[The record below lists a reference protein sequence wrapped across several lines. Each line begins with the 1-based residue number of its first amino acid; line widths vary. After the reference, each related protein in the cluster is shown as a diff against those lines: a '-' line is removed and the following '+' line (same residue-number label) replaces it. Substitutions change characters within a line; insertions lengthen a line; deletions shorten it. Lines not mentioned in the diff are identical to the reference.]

1 MVTKPKGLEL
11 NVESIRKDF
20 PIFQRTV
27 RGKRLIYLDSAATA
41 QKPRCVIEAER
52 EFYERYNANVH
63 RGAYLIAEEATAAY
77 EAARE
82 KVAHFLNAPSK
93 ETILFTRGTTE
104 AINLVAYSWGWA
116 NLREGDEI
124 LLTEME
130 HHSNIVPWQL
140 IAERRGAKIK
150 VVPITDDG
158 VLDMDA
164 FARSLSERVKI
175 VAVTHVSNV
184 LGTVNPVKEI
194 CRKAHE
200 VGAVV
205 LVDGAQAAP
214 HLPVDVQDIGCDFYA
229 LSGHKMCG
237 PTGSGALYGRKE
249 LLEAMPPFL
258 GGGEMIR
265 TVTFERTTF
274 NDVPYKFEA
283 GTPPIAQ
290 AIGLGAAVDYLT
302 RIGMEQI
309 RAHEME
315 LVAYALERLRE
326 VPHLTLYGE
335 APPEKRGGVIAFN
348 LGDIHPHDLAT
359 FLDAHGI
366 CIRAGHHCAQPLMR
380 RLGVAATARVSFY
393 LYNTPDEVDALVT
406 ALHHA
411 LRFFQQE

>member
-1 MVTKPKGLEL
+1 MMTKPTEL
-11 NVESIRKDF
+11 DVEAIREQF
-20 PIFQRTV
+20 PIFQRMV
-27 RGKRLIYLDSAATA
+27 RGKRLIYLDSAATS
-41 QKPRCVIEAER
+41 QKPQCVIDAER

-63 RGAYLIAEEATAAY
+63 RGAYRIAEEATAAY

-82 KVAHFLNAPSK
+82 KLARFLNAPSK
-93 ETILFTRGTTE
+93 ECIVFTRGTTE
-104 AINLVAYSWGWA
+104 AINLVAYAWGWA
-116 NLREGDEI
+116 NLKEGDEI

-140 IAERRGAKIK
+140 ITERTGAKIK

-158 VLDMDA
+158 FLDMDA
-164 FARSLSERVKI
+164 FERLLTERVKL

-184 LGTVNPVKEI
+184 LGTINPVREI
-194 CRKAHE
+194 CQKAHE

-214 HLPVDVQDIGCDFYA
+214 HLPVDVQAIGCDFYA

-290 AIGLGAAVDYLT
+290 AIALGAAVDFLT
-302 RIGMEQI
+302 SIGMEQI
-309 RAHEME
+309 RAHEVE
-315 LVAYALERLRE
+315 LTVYALERLRE
-326 VPHLTLYGE
+326 VSGITIYGS
-335 APPEKRGGVIAFN
+335 APPEQRGW
-348 LGDIHPHDLAT
+348 
-359 FLDAHGI
+359 
-366 CIRAGHHCAQPLMR
+366 CHCL
-380 RLGVAATARVSFY
+380 
-393 LYNTPDEVDALVT
+393 
-406 ALHHA
+406 
-411 LRFFQQE
+411 

>member
-1 MVTKPKGLEL
+1 MITKPKVLD
-11 NVESIRKDF
+11 VKTVRKDF
-20 PIFQRTV
+20 PTLQRNV
-27 RGKRLIYLDSAATA
+27 RDKPLVYLDSAATS
-41 QKPRCVIEAER
+41 QKPQCVIDAER

-77 EAARE
+77 EGARE
-82 KVAHFLNAPSK
+82 KVAQFINAPSK
-93 ETILFTRGTTE
+93 ECIVFTRGTTE
-104 AINLVAYSWGWA
+104 AINLVAYSWGWT

-140 IAERRGAKIK
+140 IAERTGARIK

-158 VLDMDA
+158 LLDTYA
-164 FARSLSERVKI
+164 FEGSLTERVKL

-184 LGTVNPVKEI
+184 LGTINPVQEI
-194 CRKAHE
+194 CRKAKE
-200 VGAVV
+200 AGAVV

-214 HLPVDVQDIGCDFYA
+214 HMPVDVQTIGCDFYA
-229 LSGHKMCG
+229 FSGHKMCG
-237 PTGSGALYGRKE
+237 PTGIGALYGRIE

-258 GGGEMIR
+258 SGGEMIR

-290 AIGLGAAVDYLT
+290 AIALGTAIDYLT
-302 RIGMEQI
+302 SIGMEQI
-309 RAHEME
+309 RAHEVT
-315 LVAYALERLRE
+315 LTRYALERLKE
-326 VPHLTLYGE
+326 VSKITIYGN
-335 APPEKRGGVIAFN
+335 APLEHRGGVIAFN
-348 LGDIHPHDLAT
+348 IGDIHPHDLAT

-380 RLGVAATARVSFY
+380 RLGVVATARASLYFY
-393 LYNTPDEVDALVT
+393 NLPDEIDALVRSIRE
-406 ALHHA
+406 AV
-411 LRFFQQE
+411 RFFSR

>member
-1 MVTKPKGLEL
+1 MVTEPMVL
-11 NVESIRKDF
+11 NVEAVRSDF
-20 PIFQRTV
+20 PIFSRTV
-27 RGKRLIYLDSAATA
+27 RGKRLIYLDSAATS
-41 QKPRCVIEAER
+41 QKPQCVIDAER

-77 EAARE
+77 ESARE
-82 KVAHFLNAPSK
+82 KVAKFINAPNK
-93 ETILFTRGTTE
+93 DCIVFTRGTTE
-104 AINLVAYSWGWA
+104 AINLVAYSWGLA

-140 IAERRGAKIK
+140 IAERTGAKIK

-158 VLDMDA
+158 LLDMDA
-164 FARSLSERVKI
+164 FERLLTERVKI

-184 LGTVNPVKEI
+184 LGTINPVHEI

-214 HLPVDVQDIGCDFYA
+214 HLPVDVQAIGCDFYA

-237 PTGSGALYGRKE
+237 PTGVGALYGRKE

-290 AIGLGAAVDYLT
+290 AVGLGVAVDYLT
-302 RIGMEQI
+302 KIGIERI
-309 RAHEME
+309 RSHEVE
-315 LVAYALERLRE
+315 LVTYALERLRE
-326 VPHLTLYGE
+326 IDDITIYGA
-335 APPEKRGGVIAFN
+335 APPEQRGGVIAFN
-348 LGDIHPHDLAT
+348 IGNIHPHDLAT

-380 RLGVAATARVSFY
+380 RLNVAATARASFY
-393 LYNTPDEVDALVT
+393 LYNTPDEIDALVE
-406 ALHHA
+406 ALQQA
-411 LRFFQQE
+411 AKFFGR

>member
-1 MVTKPKGLEL
+1 MVTKPKVQALD
-11 NVESIRKDF
+11 VEKIRQDF

-27 RGKRLIYLDSAATA
+27 RGKRLVYLDSAATSH
-41 QKPRCVIEAER
+41 KPKSVIDAER
-52 EFYERYNANVH
+52 EFYERFNANVH

-82 KVAHFLNAPSK
+82 KVAKFVNAPCK
-93 ETILFTRGTTE
+93 ECIVFTRGTTE

-116 NLREGDEI
+116 NLKEGDEI

-140 IAERRGAKIK
+140 IAERTGAKIK

-158 VLDMDA
+158 LLDIDA
-164 FARSLSERVKI
+164 FDRLLTERVKI

-184 LGTVNPVKEI
+184 LGTINPVQEI
-194 CRKAHE
+194 CCKAHE

-214 HLPVDVQDIGCDFYA
+214 HLPVDVQAIGCDFYA

-283 GTPPIAQ
+283 GTPAIAQ

-302 RIGMEQI
+302 KIGMERI
-309 RAHEME
+309 RAHEIE
-315 LVAYALERLRE
+315 LVAYALERLQE
-326 VPHLTLYGE
+326 VDDITIYG
-335 APPEKRGGVIAFN
+335 AALPEQRGGVIAFN
-348 LGDIHPHDLAT
+348 IGDIHPHDLAT

-380 RLGVAATARVSFY
+380 RLNVAATARASFY
-393 LYNTPDEVDALVT
+393 LYNTPDEVDALVE
-406 ALHHA
+406 ALHQA
-411 LRFFQQE
+411 VKFFGR

>member
-1 MVTKPKGLEL
+1 MLVKTMVL
-11 NVESIRKDF
+11 NAEVVRKDF
-20 PIFQRTV
+20 PILQRTV
-27 RGKRLIYLDSAATA
+27 HGKRLIYLDSAATS
-41 QKPRCVIEAER
+41 QKPKCVIDAER

-63 RGAYLIAEEATAAY
+63 RGAYLIAEEATSAY

-82 KVAHFLNAPSK
+82 KIAKFINAPSK
-93 ETILFTRGTTE
+93 DCIVFTRGTTE

-140 IAERRGAKIK
+140 IAQRTGAKIK

-158 VLDMDA
+158 LLDLDE
-164 FARSLSERVKI
+164 FERLLTERVKI

-184 LGTVNPVKEI
+184 LGTINPVQEI
-194 CRKAHE
+194 CSKAHE
-200 VGAVV
+200 VGAIV

-214 HLPVDVQDIGCDFYA
+214 HLPIDVQAIGCDFYA

-237 PTGSGALYGRKE
+237 PTGSGVLYGRKD
-249 LLEAMPPFL
+249 LLESMPPFL

-265 TVTFERTTF
+265 TVTFEKTTF
-274 NDVPYKFEA
+274 NDLPYKFEA

-290 AIGLGAAVDYLT
+290 AIGLGVAVDYLT
-302 RIGMEQI
+302 KIGMGRI
-309 RAHEME
+309 RAHEIE
-315 LVAYALERLRE
+315 LVAYALERLKE
-326 VPHLTLYGE
+326 IDGITIYGF
-335 APPEKRGGVIAFN
+335 APPEQRGGVVAFN
-348 LGDIHPHDLAT
+348 IGEIHPHDLAT

-380 RLGVAATARVSFY
+380 RFDVAATARASFY
-393 LYNTPDEVDALVT
+393 LYNTQEEIDALVE
-406 ALHHA
+406 ALEKA
-411 LRFFQQE
+411 EKFFGR

>member
-1 MVTKPKGLEL
+1 MVTEPIVLD
-11 NVESIRKDF
+11 VETVRKDF

-27 RGKRLIYLDSAATA
+27 RGKRLIYLDSAATS
-41 QKPRCVIEAER
+41 QKPQCVIDAER
-52 EFYERYNANVH
+52 EFYEQYNANVH

-77 EAARE
+77 ESARE
-82 KVAHFLNAPSK
+82 KVAKFINAPNK
-93 ETILFTRGTTE
+93 DCIVFTRGTTE
-104 AINLVAYSWGWA
+104 AINLVAYSWGLA

-140 IAERRGAKIK
+140 IAERTGAKIK

-158 VLDMDA
+158 LLDMDA
-164 FARSLSERVKI
+164 FERLLTERVKI

-184 LGTVNPVKEI
+184 LGTINPVHEI

-214 HLPVDVQDIGCDFYA
+214 HLPVDVQAIGCDFYA

-237 PTGSGALYGRKE
+237 PTGVGALYGRKE

-290 AIGLGAAVDYLT
+290 AVGLGVAVDYLT
-302 RIGMEQI
+302 KIGIERI
-309 RAHEME
+309 RAHEVE
-315 LVAYALERLRE
+315 LVTYALERLRE
-326 VPHLTLYGE
+326 IDDITIYGA
-335 APPEKRGGVIAFN
+335 APPEQRGGVIAFN
-348 LGDIHPHDLAT
+348 IGNIHPHDLAT

-380 RLGVAATARVSFY
+380 RLNVAATARASFY
-393 LYNTPDEVDALVT
+393 LYNTPDEIDALVE
-406 ALHHA
+406 ALQQA
-411 LRFFQQE
+411 VRFFGE

>member
-1 MVTKPKGLEL
+1 MITKPTEL
-11 NVESIRKDF
+11 DVEALREQF
-20 PIFQRTV
+20 PIFRRTV
-27 RGKRLIYLDSAATA
+27 RGKRLIYLDSAATS
-41 QKPRCVIEAER
+41 QKPQCVIDAER

-77 EAARE
+77 EGARE
-82 KVAHFLNAPSK
+82 KVAKFINAPSK
-93 ETILFTRGTTE
+93 DCIVFTRGTTE
-104 AINLVAYSWGWA
+104 AIKLVAYSWGWA
-116 NLREGDEI
+116 NLKEGDEI

-140 IAERRGAKIK
+140 IAERTGAKIK

-158 VLDMDA
+158 LLDMESFD
-164 FARSLSERVKI
+164 RLLTERVKI

-184 LGTVNPVKEI
+184 LGTINPVQEI

-214 HLPVDVQDIGCDFYA
+214 HLPVDVQAIDCDFYA

-283 GTPPIAQ
+283 GTPAIAQ

-302 RIGMEQI
+302 KIGVERI
-309 RAHEME
+309 RAHEVE

-326 VPHLTLYGE
+326 IKGITIYGV
-335 APPEKRGGVIAFN
+335 APPEQRGGVIAFN
-348 LGDIHPHDLAT
+348 IGDIHPHDLAT

-380 RLGVAATARVSFY
+380 RFNVAATARASFY
-393 LYNTPDEVDALVT
+393 LYNTPGEIDALAD
-406 ALHHA
+406 ALHKAHQ
-411 LRFFQQE
+411 FFAR

>member
-1 MVTKPKGLEL
+1 MITKPTEL
-11 NVESIRKDF
+11 DVEAIREQF
-20 PIFQRTV
+20 PIFRRTV
-27 RGKRLIYLDSAATA
+27 RGNRLIYLDSAATS
-41 QKPRCVIEAER
+41 QKPQCVIDAER

-82 KVAHFLNAPSK
+82 KVAKFINAPSK
-93 ETILFTRGTTE
+93 DCIVFTRGTTE

-116 NLREGDEI
+116 NLKEGDEI

-140 IAERRGAKIK
+140 IAERTGAKIK

-158 VLDMDA
+158 LLDMEA
-164 FARSLSERVKI
+164 FDRLLTERVKI
-175 VAVTHVSNV
+175 VALTHVSNV
-184 LGTVNPVKEI
+184 LGTINPVREI
-194 CRKAHE
+194 CQKAHE

-214 HLPVDVQDIGCDFYA
+214 HLPVDVQAIGCDFYA

-249 LLEAMPPFL
+249 LLEAMPPFM

-274 NDVPYKFEA
+274 NEVPYKFEA

-290 AIGLGAAVDYLT
+290 AIALGAAVDYLT
-302 RIGMEQI
+302 AIGMDRI
-309 RAHEME
+309 RAHEVE
-315 LVAYALERLRE
+315 LVTYALERLQE
-326 VPHLTLYGE
+326 VADITIYGS
-335 APPEKRGGVIAFN
+335 APPQQRGGVVAFN

-359 FLDAHGI
+359 FLDAYGI

-380 RLGVAATARVSFY
+380 RLNVAATARVSFY
-393 LYNTPDEVDALVT
+393 LYNTLDEIDALVE
-406 ALHHA
+406 ALNEA
-411 LRFFQQE
+411 VKFFGR

>member
-1 MVTKPKGLEL
+1 MVTEPMVL
-11 NVESIRKDF
+11 NVEAVRSDF
-20 PIFQRTV
+20 PIFSRTV
-27 RGKRLIYLDSAATA
+27 RGKRLIYLDSAATS
-41 QKPRCVIEAER
+41 QKPQCVIDAER

-77 EAARE
+77 ESARE
-82 KVAHFLNAPSK
+82 KVAKFINAPNK
-93 ETILFTRGTTE
+93 DCIVFTRGTTE
-104 AINLVAYSWGWA
+104 AINLVAYSWGLA

-140 IAERRGAKIK
+140 IAERTGAKIK

-158 VLDMDA
+158 LLDMDA
-164 FARSLSERVKI
+164 FERLLTERVKI

-184 LGTVNPVKEI
+184 LGTINPVHEI

-214 HLPVDVQDIGCDFYA
+214 HLPVDVQAIGCDFYA

-237 PTGSGALYGRKE
+237 PTGVGALYGRKE

-290 AIGLGAAVDYLT
+290 AVGLGVAVDYLT
-302 RIGMEQI
+302 KIGIERI
-309 RAHEME
+309 RAHEVE
-315 LVAYALERLRE
+315 LVTYALERLRE
-326 VPHLTLYGE
+326 IDDITIYGA
-335 APPEKRGGVIAFN
+335 APPEQRGGVIAFN
-348 LGDIHPHDLAT
+348 IGNIHPHDLAT

-380 RLGVAATARVSFY
+380 RLNVAATARASFY
-393 LYNTPDEVDALVT
+393 LYNTPDEIDALVE
-406 ALHHA
+406 ALQQA
-411 LRFFQQE
+411 VKFFGR

>member
-1 MVTKPKGLEL
+1 MITKPTEL
-11 NVESIRKDF
+11 DVEALREQF
-20 PIFQRTV
+20 PIFRRTV
-27 RGKRLIYLDSAATA
+27 RGKRLIYLDSAATS
-41 QKPRCVIEAER
+41 QKPQCVIDAER

-63 RGAYLIAEEATAAY
+63 RGAYLIAEEATTAY
-77 EAARE
+77 EGARE
-82 KVAHFLNAPSK
+82 KVAKFINAPSK
-93 ETILFTRGTTE
+93 DCIVFTRGTTE
-104 AINLVAYSWGWA
+104 AINSVAYSWGWA
-116 NLREGDEI
+116 NLKEGDEI

-140 IAERRGAKIK
+140 IAERTGAKIK

-158 VLDMDA
+158 LLDMEA
-164 FARSLSERVKI
+164 FDRLLTERVKI

-184 LGTVNPVKEI
+184 LGTINPVQEI

-214 HLPVDVQDIGCDFYA
+214 HLPVDVQAIDCDFYA

-283 GTPPIAQ
+283 GTPAIAQ

-302 RIGMEQI
+302 KIGVERI
-309 RAHEME
+309 RAHEVE

-326 VPHLTLYGE
+326 IKGITIYGV
-335 APPEKRGGVIAFN
+335 APPEQRGGVIAFN
-348 LGDIHPHDLAT
+348 IGDIHPHDLAT

-380 RLGVAATARVSFY
+380 RFNVAATARASFY
-393 LYNTPDEVDALVT
+393 LYNTPGEIDALAD
-406 ALHHA
+406 ALHKAHQ
-411 LRFFQQE
+411 FFAR

>member
-1 MVTKPKGLEL
+1 MITKPKVFD
-11 NVESIRKDF
+11 VETVRKDF
-20 PIFQRTV
+20 PTLQRNV
-27 RGKRLIYLDSAATA
+27 RGKPLVYLDSAATS
-41 QKPRCVIEAER
+41 QKPQCVIDAER

-77 EAARE
+77 EGARE
-82 KVAHFLNAPSK
+82 KVAQFINAPSK
-93 ETILFTRGTTE
+93 ECIVFTRGTTE
-104 AINLVAYSWGWA
+104 AINLVAYSWGWT

-140 IAERRGAKIK
+140 IAERTGARIK

-158 VLDMDA
+158 LFDTDT
-164 FARSLSERVKI
+164 FERSLTERVKL

-184 LGTVNPVKEI
+184 LGTINPVQEI
-194 CRKAHE
+194 CRKAKE
-200 VGAVV
+200 AGAVV

-214 HLPVDVQDIGCDFYA
+214 HMPVDVQTIGCDFYA
-229 LSGHKMCG
+229 FSGHKMCG
-237 PTGSGALYGRKE
+237 PTGIGVLYGRIE

-290 AIGLGAAVDYLT
+290 AIALGTAIDYLT
-302 RIGMEQI
+302 SIGMEQI
-309 RAHEME
+309 RAHEVT
-315 LVAYALERLRE
+315 LTRYALECLKE
-326 VPHLTLYGE
+326 VPKITIYGN
-335 APPEKRGGVIAFN
+335 APLEHRGGVIAFN
-348 LGDIHPHDLAT
+348 IGDIHPHDLAT

-380 RLGVAATARVSFY
+380 RLGVVATARASLYFY
-393 LYNTPDEVDALVT
+393 NLPDEIDALVRSLRE
-406 ALHHA
+406 AV
-411 LRFFQQE
+411 RFFAR

>member
-1 MVTKPKGLEL
+1 MVTEPIVLD
-11 NVESIRKDF
+11 VETVRKDF

-27 RGKRLIYLDSAATA
+27 RGKRLIYLDSAATS
-41 QKPRCVIEAER
+41 QKPQCVIDAER

-63 RGAYLIAEEATAAY
+63 RGAYLIAEEATVAY
-77 EAARE
+77 ESARE
-82 KVAHFLNAPSK
+82 KVAKFINAPNK
-93 ETILFTRGTTE
+93 DCIVFTRGTTE
-104 AINLVAYSWGWA
+104 AINLVAYSWGLA

-140 IAERRGAKIK
+140 IAERIGAKIK

-158 VLDMDA
+158 LLDMDA
-164 FARSLSERVKI
+164 FERLLTERVKI

-184 LGTVNPVKEI
+184 LGTINPVHEI

-200 VGAVV
+200 VGAMV

-214 HLPVDVQDIGCDFYA
+214 HLPVDVQAIGCDFYA

-237 PTGSGALYGRKE
+237 PTGVGALYGRKE

-290 AIGLGAAVDYLT
+290 AVGLGVAVDYLT
-302 RIGMEQI
+302 KIGIERI
-309 RAHEME
+309 RAHEVE
-315 LVAYALERLRE
+315 LVTYALERLRE
-326 VPHLTLYGE
+326 IDDITIYGA
-335 APPEKRGGVIAFN
+335 APPEQRGGVIAFN
-348 LGDIHPHDLAT
+348 IGNIHPHDLAT

-380 RLGVAATARVSFY
+380 RLNVAATARASFY
-393 LYNTPDEVDALVT
+393 LYNTPDEIDALVE
-406 ALHHA
+406 ALQQA
-411 LRFFQQE
+411 VKFFGR

>member
-1 MVTKPKGLEL
+1 MVTEPIVLD
-11 NVESIRKDF
+11 VETVRKDF

-27 RGKRLIYLDSAATA
+27 RGKRLIYLDSAATS
-41 QKPRCVIEAER
+41 QKPQCVIDAER
-52 EFYERYNANVH
+52 EFYEQYNANVH

-77 EAARE
+77 ESARE
-82 KVAHFLNAPSK
+82 KVAKFINAPNRDC
-93 ETILFTRGTTE
+93 IVFTRGTTE
-104 AINLVAYSWGWA
+104 AINLVAYSWGLA

-140 IAERRGAKIK
+140 IAERTGAKIK

-158 VLDMDA
+158 LLDMDA
-164 FARSLSERVKI
+164 FERLLTERVKI

-184 LGTVNPVKEI
+184 LGTINPVHEI

-214 HLPVDVQDIGCDFYA
+214 HLPVDVQAIGCDFYA

-237 PTGSGALYGRKE
+237 PTGVGALYGRKE

-290 AIGLGAAVDYLT
+290 AVGLGVAVDYLT
-302 RIGMEQI
+302 KIGIERI
-309 RAHEME
+309 RAHEVE
-315 LVAYALERLRE
+315 LVTYALERLRE
-326 VPHLTLYGE
+326 IDDITIYGA
-335 APPEKRGGVIAFN
+335 APPEQRGGVIAFN
-348 LGDIHPHDLAT
+348 IGNIHPHDLAT

-380 RLGVAATARVSFY
+380 RLNVAATARASFY
-393 LYNTPDEVDALVT
+393 LYNTPDEIDALVE
-406 ALHHA
+406 ALQQA
-411 LRFFQQE
+411 MRFFGE

>member
-1 MVTKPKGLEL
+1 VVTEPMVL
-11 NVESIRKDF
+11 NVEAVRSDF
-20 PIFQRTV
+20 PIFRRTV
-27 RGKRLIYLDSAATA
+27 RGKRLIYLDSAATS
-41 QKPRCVIEAER
+41 QKPQCVIDAER

-77 EAARE
+77 ESARE
-82 KVAHFLNAPSK
+82 KVAKFINAPNK
-93 ETILFTRGTTE
+93 DCIVFTRGTTE
-104 AINLVAYSWGWA
+104 AINLVAYSWGLA

-140 IAERRGAKIK
+140 IAERTGAKIK

-158 VLDMDA
+158 LLDMDA
-164 FARSLSERVKI
+164 FERLLTERVKI

-184 LGTVNPVKEI
+184 LGTINPVHEI

-214 HLPVDVQDIGCDFYA
+214 HLPVDVQAIGCDFYA

-237 PTGSGALYGRKE
+237 PTGVGALYGRKE

-290 AIGLGAAVDYLT
+290 AVGLGVAVDYLT
-302 RIGMEQI
+302 KIGIERI
-309 RAHEME
+309 RAHEVE
-315 LVAYALERLRE
+315 LVTYALERLRE
-326 VPHLTLYGE
+326 IDDITIYGA
-335 APPEKRGGVIAFN
+335 APPEQRGGVIAFN
-348 LGDIHPHDLAT
+348 IGNIHPHDLAT

-380 RLGVAATARVSFY
+380 RLNVAATARASFY
-393 LYNTPDEVDALVT
+393 LYNTPDEIDALVE
-406 ALHHA
+406 ALQQA
-411 LRFFQQE
+411 MRFFGE

>member
-1 MVTKPKGLEL
+1 MVTKPKSALDA
-11 NVESIRKDF
+11 ESVRKDF
-20 PIFQRTV
+20 PIFRRTV
-27 RGKRLIYLDSAATA
+27 RGKPLIYLDSAATS
-41 QKPRCVIEAER
+41 QKPQCVIDAER
-52 EFYERYNANVH
+52 AFYERYNANVH

-77 EAARE
+77 ETARE
-82 KVAHFLNAPSK
+82 KVAKFINAPGK
-93 ETILFTRGTTE
+93 ECIVFTRGTTE
-104 AINLVAYSWGWA
+104 AINLVAYAWGWA
-116 NLREGDEI
+116 NLRDGDEI
-124 LLTEME
+124 LLTGME

-140 IAERRGAKIK
+140 IAERTGAKIK
-150 VVPITDDG
+150 VVPVTDDG

-164 FARSLSERVKI
+164 FERLITEQVKI

-184 LGTVNPVKEI
+184 LGTINPVQEI

-214 HLPVDVQDIGCDFYA
+214 HLPVDVQAIGCDFYA

-237 PTGSGALYGRKE
+237 PTGSGVLYGRKE

-302 RIGMEQI
+302 HIGMERV
-309 RAHEME
+309 RAHEIE
-315 LVAYALERLRE
+315 LTAYALERLQE
-326 VPHLTLYGE
+326 VDGITIYGA
-335 APPEKRGGVIAFN
+335 APPEQRGGVIAFN
-348 LGDIHPHDLAT
+348 IGDIHPHDLAT

-380 RLGVAATARVSFY
+380 RLNVAATARASFY
-393 LYNTPDEVDALVT
+393 LYNTPDEVDALES
-406 ALHHA
+406 A
-411 LRFFQQE
+411 LRKAVRFFAR

>member
-1 MVTKPKGLEL
+1 MVTEPIVLD
-11 NVESIRKDF
+11 VETVRKDF

-27 RGKRLIYLDSAATA
+27 RGKRLIYLDSAATS
-41 QKPRCVIEAER
+41 QKPQCVIDAER
-52 EFYERYNANVH
+52 EFYEQYNANVH

-77 EAARE
+77 ESARE
-82 KVAHFLNAPSK
+82 KVAKFINAPNK
-93 ETILFTRGTTE
+93 DCIVFTRGTTE
-104 AINLVAYSWGWA
+104 AINLVAYSWGLA

-140 IAERRGAKIK
+140 IAERTGAKIK

-158 VLDMDA
+158 LLDMDA
-164 FARSLSERVKI
+164 FERLLTERVKI

-184 LGTVNPVKEI
+184 LGTINPVHEI

-200 VGAVV
+200 VGAMV

-214 HLPVDVQDIGCDFYA
+214 HLPVDVQAIGCDFYA

-237 PTGSGALYGRKE
+237 PTGVGALYGRKE

-265 TVTFERTTF
+265 TVTFEQTTF

-290 AIGLGAAVDYLT
+290 AVGLGVAVDYLT
-302 RIGMEQI
+302 KIGIERI
-309 RAHEME
+309 RAHEVE
-315 LVAYALERLRE
+315 LVTYALERLRE
-326 VPHLTLYGE
+326 IDDITIYGA
-335 APPEKRGGVIAFN
+335 APPEQRGGVIAFN
-348 LGDIHPHDLAT
+348 IGNIHPHDLAT

-380 RLGVAATARVSFY
+380 RLNVAATARASFY
-393 LYNTPDEVDALVT
+393 LYNTPDEIDALVE
-406 ALHHA
+406 ALQQA
-411 LRFFQQE
+411 VKFFGR

>member
-1 MVTKPKGLEL
+1 MITKPRTL
-11 NVESIRKDF
+11 NADAIRKEF
-20 PIFQRTV
+20 PILHRMV
-27 RGKRLIYLDSAATA
+27 RGKRLIYLDSAATS
-41 QKPRCVIEAER
+41 QKPQCVIDAER

-63 RGAYLIAEEATAAY
+63 RGAYRIAEEATAAY

-82 KVAHFLNAPSK
+82 KLARFLNAPSK
-93 ETILFTRGTTE
+93 ECIVFTRGTTE
-104 AINLVAYSWGWA
+104 AINLVAYAWGWA
-116 NLREGDEI
+116 NLKDGDEI

-140 IAERRGAKIK
+140 IAERTGAKIK

-158 VLDMDA
+158 FLDMDA
-164 FARSLSERVKI
+164 FERLLTERVKL

-184 LGTVNPVKEI
+184 LGTINPVREI
-194 CRKAHE
+194 CQKAHE

-214 HLPVDVQDIGCDFYA
+214 HLPVDVQAIGCDFYA

-290 AIGLGAAVDYLT
+290 AIALGAAVDFLT

-309 RAHEME
+309 RAHEVE
-315 LVAYALERLRE
+315 LTVYALERLRE
-326 VPHLTLYGE
+326 VSGITIYGSS
-335 APPEKRGGVIAFN
+335 PPEQRGGVIAFN
-348 LGDIHPHDLAT
+348 LNHIHPHDLAT
-359 FLDAHGI
+359 FLDAYGI

-380 RLGVAATARVSFY
+380 RLNVAATARASFY
-393 LYNTPDEVDALVT
+393 LYNTPDEIDALVE
-406 ALHHA
+406 ALNEA
-411 LRFFQQE
+411 VKFFGR